1 MAESK
6 KTGKAAAE
14 KAAETSAAKA
24 GTEAVKTAE
33 TKEAAK
39 APAKKPAAKTAKTTK
54 TAEKAAPA
62 KKPAAKKAA
71 EPKATIHFQFDGKDL
86 VAKDILDQ
94 AVKAYKAAHRGVAV
108 KTIEIYVVANES
120 TAYYVVNG
128 EAQEDFRISL

>member
-14 KAAETSAAKA
+14 KAVEASAVKA

-33 TKEAAK
+33 AKEAAK
-39 APAKKPAAKTAKTTK
+39 APAKKAAAKTAKTTK

-71 EPKATIHFQFDGKDL
+71 EPKATIHFQFDGKDF

-94 AVKAYKAAHRGVAV
+94 AVKAYKASHRGVAV

-128 EAQEDFRISL
+128 EAQEDFKISL